1 MQIHYHVVRH
11 EDGWTYKL
19 GDVFAETFASHD
31 EALAA
36 ARQVAAE
43 QQVGDTTVPIRWQDV
58 DGNWQEEVSAG
69 DDRPEV
75 DVIDAP

>member
-1 MQIHYHVVRH
+1 MQIHYHIVRH

-36 ARQVAAE
+36 ARQAAAE
-43 QQVGDTTVPIRWQDV
+43 QQVGDTSVPIRWQDA
-58 DGNWQEEVSAG
+58 DGSWHEEISAG
-69 DDRPEV
+69 DDRPKV

>member
-1 MQIHYHVVRH
+1 MQIHYHIVRH
-11 EDGWTYKL
+11 DGGWTYKL

-36 ARQVAAE
+36 AHRAAAE
-43 QQVGDTTVPIRWQDV
+43 QRVGGDSVPIRWQDAT
-58 DGNWQEEVSAG
+58 GTWHEEMSASN
-69 DDRPEV
+69 DRPDA